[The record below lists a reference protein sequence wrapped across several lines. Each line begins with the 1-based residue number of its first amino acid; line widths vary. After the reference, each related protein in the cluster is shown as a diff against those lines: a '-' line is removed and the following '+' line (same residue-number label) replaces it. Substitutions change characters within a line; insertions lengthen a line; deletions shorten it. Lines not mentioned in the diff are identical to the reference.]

1 MRFAWL
7 AGLLV
12 LGARLHAGVDVR
24 VSGDRVSLQA
34 VSAPVAEILEGI
46 ARRTGMRLTYDAPLP
61 RQTLSASFEDRTPA
75 EAVLS
80 VLEGLGLNYALV
92 MDSSG
97 TRVDQL
103 LILGTASASASLPTA
118 APNRP
123 APPAH
128 RQVPPEQ
135 EVLDDLEEEE
145 EAGNTQADAMDDS
158 DELEAQ
164 PEGAGATAQPAAPA
178 GIGPLIPEYPSS
190 PFSPRLP
197 MPTPPPPAPSPAAT
211 PNPRN
216 Q

>member
-7 AGLLV
+7 AALLV
-12 LGARLHAGVDVR
+12 LGVPQLHAGVDVR
-24 VSGDRVSLQA
+24 VNGDRVSLQA

-61 RQTLSASFEDRTPA
+61 RQTLSAAFEDRTPA

-92 MDSSG
+92 MDGSG

-118 APNRP
+118 GPNRP
-123 APPAH
+123 APPAR

-135 EVLDDLEEEE
+135 EVLDDLEED
-145 EAGNTQADAMDDS
+145 EAGNTQPDAMDDS

-164 PEGAGATAQPAAPA
+164 PEGGEAAAQPAAPSV
-178 GIGPLIPEYPSS
+178 IGPQIPEYPSS

-197 MPTPPPPAPSPAAT
+197 MPTPPPSPAAT